1 MSDSA
6 RSNVAPALAIER
18 IYEGLNAHAGEFERL
33 AREAE
38 TQRRPPEELATLM
51 RKVKIPLAKVPRV
64 LGGCELAP
72 HHQIDFFARIAYLN
86 PTAGWLAFNQSGV
99 LGLLGANLPEEGVEQ
114 LLAPGACPLV
124 AAVAAPTGKSE
135 KVEGGYRVSGRWS
148 YASGITCAD
157 YAFLMTICAEPLEPI
172 GVVLRPDQYEL
183 HDDWN
188 VAALQGTGS
197 VDVSV
202 EDAFV
207 PDALA
212 CSPLVQLRG
221 GSQYSR
227 IGFRGYVGGEN
238 IGFSLGVAQRLLD
251 EIARLA
257 PNKKR
262 VLDPTPVGDRG
273 AFQQELGR
281 ADATLRA
288 ARAYTMDELERAVT
302 IADASDAPLSP
313 HDIARLDA
321 SIGWA
326 TESVIQAAMRVF
338 PYAGAGALHLSSPIQ
353 RTLRDVI
360 GSGQHIV
367 ATNETLDAW
376 GKALMEPSKQ
386 AQ

>member
-1 MSDSA
+1 MSQPASHHP
-6 RSNVAPALAIER
+6 APAIEQ
-18 IYEGLNAHAGEFERL
+18 IYETLNSHAEEFEGL

-38 TQRRPPEELATLM
+38 TQRRPPEELAALM

-72 HHQIDFFARIAYLN
+72 EHQVDFFARIAYLN

-99 LGLLGANLPEEGVEQ
+99 LGLLGANLPEEGIKQ
-114 LLAPGACPLV
+114 ILSPGSCPLV
-124 AAVAAPTGKSE
+124 AAVSAPTGKSE

-148 YASGITCAD
+148 YASGITCAE
-157 YAFLMTICAEPLEPI
+157 YAFLLTLCAEPLGPI
-172 GVVLRPDQYEL
+172 GVVLRPDQYIL

-238 IGFSLGVAQRLLD
+238 VGFSLGVAQRMLD

-257 PNKKR
+257 PNKRR
-262 VLDPTPVGDRG
+262 VLDPAPVGDRG

-288 ARAYTMDELERAVT
+288 ARAYAMDELRRALAV
-302 IADASDAPLSP
+302 ADASDAPLSP
-313 HDIARLDA
+313 HDTARLDA
-321 SIGWA
+321 SIGWT
-326 TESVIQAAMRVF
+326 TESIIQAAMRVF

-367 ATNETLDAW
+367 ATNETLELW
-376 GKALMEPSKQ
+376 GKALMERNRDTE
-386 AQ
+386 